1 VGLTCGGGLLPF
13 RSGVRLRGPVVVG
26 IVTTLD
32 APKESLR
39 GAKAFG
45 VLRATGVPGAGVV
58 SEGGAAIA

>member
-1 VGLTCGGGLLPF
+1 MSPLPLF
-13 RSGVRLRGPVVVG
+13 IFNTPGRRRPGSRT
-26 IVTTLD
+26 TTLD
-32 APKESLR
+32 AGVNCLR